1 MHTLSVTEYVEL
13 AAHRVLRGELAPW
26 VHAVTAEL
34 SAEHVTLHVFHHSA
48 PDGWQAE
55 FEQGIESEW
64 AQVLSSL
71 ALSSTPKLGLRFH
84 STEAFTT
91 PRVQPCLLYVSPWSG
106 PAA

>member
-1 MHTLSVTEYVEL
+1 MTTPSATERAEL

-55 FEQGIESEW
+55 FEPVIESEW
-64 AQVLSSL
+64 DQVLSSL
-71 ALSSTPKLGLRFH
+71 VLGSAPSLALHFHPADAFATPSSHPH
-84 STEAFTT
+84 
-91 PRVQPCLLYVSPWSG
+91 LLYVSPWSV